1 VIKSVSVLSAECRE
15 RLEELGRMHTRMELQ
30 NLDYSKVMKRLLKV
44 EQRCDRA
51 IEGKQSMEA
60 IIANKMAATEAMVE
74 GKLVVLGHY
83 DNRMGYLD

>member
-1 VIKSVSVLSAECRE
+1 VLSAECRE
-15 RLEELGRMHTRMELQ
+15 RLEELGRMYTRMELQ

>member
-1 VIKSVSVLSAECRE
+1 
-15 RLEELGRMHTRMELQ
+15 MELQ
-30 NLDYSKVMKRLLKV
+30 NIDYSKLIKRLIKV

-60 IIANKMAATEAMVE
+60 IISNKMASTEAFVE
-74 GKLVVLGHY
+74 TKLLVLGHY

>member
-1 VIKSVSVLSAECRE
+1 
-15 RLEELGRMHTRMELQ
+15 M
-30 NLDYSKVMKRLLKV
+30 MKRLLKV

-60 IIANKMAATEAMVE
+60 IITNKMAATEAMVE
-74 GKLVVLGHY
+74 GKLIVLGHY